1 MMPIARSRSKR
12 LLLISLVVVLG
23 ALAINGERIIRA
35 LDQILHP
42 APANL
47 IIVAPATSDIV

>member
-1 MMPIARSRSKR
+1 MSVVRLRSKR
-12 LLLISLVVVLG
+12 LLLISLAIVLG
-23 ALAINGERIIRA
+23 ALAINGERILRTV
-35 LDQILHP
+35 DQILNP